1 MMKMVL
7 WLIVGAVIA
16 LGLYIRLAPSDPAR
30 WHLAVAGTTDEDMQG
45 GVIRMVETGPD
56 GLAKLDVLAQAT
68 PRTTVLAG
76 SVEDGMITYVT
87 RTQVIGFP
95 DYTTV
100 QQDGDVLR
108 FHARL
113 RFGRSDFG
121 VNRDRVD
128 GWLAAL
134 QL

>member
-1 MMKMVL
+1 
-7 WLIVGAVIA
+7 
-16 LGLYIRLAPSDPAR
+16 
-30 WHLAVAGTTDEDMQG
+30 MQG
-45 GVIRMVETGPD
+45 GVIRVVEAGPD
-56 GLAKLDVLAQAT
+56 GLAKLDELAQAT

-108 FHARL
+108 IHARL

-134 QL
+134 QP